1 MSFPLKKS
9 KNTCLKSKLFIDKE
23 RVDIFINHTS
33 GKNMTEK
40 KIVQHYDLKMEN
52 LTVIMS
58 VRNKKVRA
66 VSNIKK
72 PDKTLTS

>member
-1 MSFPLKKS
+1 
-9 KNTCLKSKLFIDKE
+9 
-23 RVDIFINHTS
+23 
-33 GKNMTEK
+33 
-40 KIVQHYDLKMEN
+40 MEN

-72 PDKTLTS
+72 PDKTLT